1 MKSDMSLSGLCGQH
15 SLLCWTILMEEDSL
29 REARLIRLT
38 HVFIFNLFTL
48 LYFPL
53 WNLQFVSVILF
64 FNSLL
69 HKSKLFS

>member
-53 WNLQFVSVILF
+53 
-64 FNSLL
+64 
-69 HKSKLFS
+69 